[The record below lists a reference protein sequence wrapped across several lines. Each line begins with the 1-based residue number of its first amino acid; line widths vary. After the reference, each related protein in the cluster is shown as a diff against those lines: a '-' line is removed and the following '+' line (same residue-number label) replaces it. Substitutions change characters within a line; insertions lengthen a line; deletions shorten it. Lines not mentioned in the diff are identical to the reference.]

1 MAEYHHPVFLLVDG
15 GVVQLVTAPVA
26 GVVRM
31 APGRIREAERHGDA
45 RPAADGHGHLVAGR
59 IAGGQHVHIFSPGA
73 EGRTDDPVPHVESLV
88 YLAEVRRLKSLET
101 YDPEM
106 QAVRVDPVP
115 VRCGLSAAFLELAG
129 IELLVPAPEI
139 VGPEGLLESEPLRIV
154 KRMPA
159 PL

>member
-1 MAEYHHPVFLLVDG
+1 MTPSHMSRVWSIL
-15 GVVQLVTAPVA
+15 
-26 GVVRM
+26 
-31 APGRIREAERHGDA
+31 
-45 RPAADGHGHLVAGR
+45 
-59 IAGGQHVHIFSPGA
+59 
-73 EGRTDDPVPHVESLV
+73 
-88 YLAEVRRLKSLET
+88 LET

-115 VRCGLSAAFLELAG
+115 VGCGLSSAFLELAG

-139 VGPEGLLESEPLRIV
+139 VGPEGLLEAEPLRIV